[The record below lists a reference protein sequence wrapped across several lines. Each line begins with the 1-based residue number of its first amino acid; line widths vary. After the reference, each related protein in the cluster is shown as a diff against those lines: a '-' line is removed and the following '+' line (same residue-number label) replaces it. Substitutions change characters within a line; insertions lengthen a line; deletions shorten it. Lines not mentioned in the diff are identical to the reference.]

1 MIRLTLL
8 NGKHWYVN
16 PDHIVGIKSGHK
28 YGAEIESDR
37 QTGIEHTIDV
47 TQVQESPQEV
57 ARKVLEWRLAMW
69 RYNAIA
75 KALAS
80 ASENLNAYNNE
91 LDEEE
96 KTLMVLSGLEEPD
109 HDWQCIKP

>member
-28 YGAEIESDR
+28 YGAAIESDH

-47 TQVQESPQEV
+47 TQVQESPEEV
-57 ARKVLEWRLAMW
+57 ARKVLEWKYIMQKGAYTNTQEMARL
-69 RYNAIA
+69 RE
-75 KALAS
+75 LA
-80 ASENLNAYNNE
+80 
-91 LDEEE
+91 
-96 KTLMVLSGLEEPD
+96 GLEE
-109 HDWQCIKP
+109 QV

>member
-28 YGAEIESDR
+28 YGAAIESDH
-37 QTGIEHTIDV
+37 QTGIEHT
-47 TQVQESPQEV
+47 
-57 ARKVLEWRLAMW
+57 
-69 RYNAIA
+69 
-75 KALAS
+75 
-80 ASENLNAYNNE
+80 NE

-96 KTLMVLSGLEEPD
+96 KTLLELAGLEE
-109 HDWQCIKP
+109 

>member
-28 YGAEIESDR
+28 YGAAIESDH

-47 TQVQESPQEV
+47 TQVQESPEEV
-57 ARKVLEWRLAMW
+57 ARKVLEWKLAME
-69 RYNAIA
+69 RYRAVVFAEA
-75 KALAS
+75 KETGEEAKMLAW
-80 ASENLNAYNNE
+80 ARDVEYRIMLNLA
-91 LDEEE
+91 
-96 KTLMVLSGLEEPD
+96 GLEEPQNA
-109 HDWQCIKP
+109 HQ

>member
-28 YGAEIESDR
+28 YGAAIESDH

-47 TQVQESPQEV
+47 TQVQESPEEV
-57 ARKVLEWRLAMW
+57 ARKVLEWRLAME
-69 RYNAIA
+69 RYRIA
-75 KALAS
+75 GAEIIKQKDAQWLFDDTEVRLKRIA
-80 ASENLNAYNNE
+80 
-91 LDEEE
+91 
-96 KTLMVLSGLEEPD
+96 GLEEP
-109 HDWQCIKP
+109 K

>member
-28 YGAEIESDR
+28 YGAAIESDH

-57 ARKVLEWRLAMW
+57 ARKVLEWQYFYERFKAFARAWAAQIDEKVSLTMYDGMESAREELRRLA
-69 RYNAIA
+69 
-75 KALAS
+75 
-80 ASENLNAYNNE
+80 
-91 LDEEE
+91 
-96 KTLMVLSGLEEPD
+96 GLED
-109 HDWQCIKP
+109 MNHDAG